1 MYELSLACCGS
12 TVDVADIDRA
22 PVTANDP
29 SASTLGNVTLDSK
42 RFLAH
47 REERIHE
54 LEHRQAGGYV
64 SRLGVVLL
72 AFGEPEGSHPELVID
87 FLERIFLANRRL
99 EPGSG
104 AGRARQ
110 LAEARAPG
118 LMEAYEEIGGS
129 PMNAHARAHGEAL
142 EAALKERGNSAHV
155 FVGTQFTTP
164 TISDALQRC
173 RESGVEQ
180 LVAFP
185 LYPVSGPTTTVAA
198 LDTVREELDEL
209 SWLVETAFIGGW
221 HRNPKYVDLRADGIR
236 TLMTER
242 GLDAHD
248 PGVCLYFSAH
258 GTPISYLEE
267 GSQYQAHVEESC
279 RLIADGVGVDRYEL
293 GYQNHTNRAIEWTE
307 PSNAKMMPTIEA
319 EHVVVVPLSFIHEQS
334 ETLVELD
341 LEFRALVE
349 KLGMGFH
356 RVATPHDH
364 PDMGAVL
371 ADLVIDA
378 LGTNTN
384 APLTSLTAAL

>member
-1 MYELSLACCGS
+1 M
-12 TVDVADIDRA
+12 
-22 PVTANDP
+22 
-29 SASTLGNVTLDSK
+29 
-42 RFLAH
+42 
-47 REERIHE
+47 
-54 LEHRQAGGYV
+54 

-72 AFGEPEGSHPELVID
+72 AFGEPEGSDPELVID
-87 FLERIFLANRRL
+87 FLERIFLANRGL

-104 AGRARQ
+104 AERARQ

-118 LMEAYEEIGGS
+118 LMEAYQKIGGS
-129 PMNAHARAHGEAL
+129 PMNAHTHAHGEAL
-142 EAALKERGNSAHV
+142 AAALKARSHSAHV

-180 LVAFP
+180 LVALP

-198 LDTVREELDEL
+198 LDTVREQLDKL
-209 SWLVETAFIGGW
+209 SWLVETAFVGGW
-221 HRNPKYVDLRADGIR
+221 HRNAKYVELRAGGIR

-242 GLDAHD
+242 GLDAQD

-258 GTPISYLEE
+258 GTPISYLED
-267 GSQYQAHVEESC
+267 GSRYQEHVEESC
-279 RLIADGVGVDRYEL
+279 RLIADAAGVNRYEL
-293 GYQNHTNRAIEWTE
+293 GYQNHSNRAIEWTE
-307 PSNAKMMPTIEA
+307 PSNEKMMPTIEA

-334 ETLVELD
+334 ETLYEID
-341 LEFRALVE
+341 LELRAFVE

-364 PDMGAVL
+364 PDMGGVL

-378 LGTNTN
+378 LGASAG
-384 APLTSLTAAL
+384 APLAHMSAAS